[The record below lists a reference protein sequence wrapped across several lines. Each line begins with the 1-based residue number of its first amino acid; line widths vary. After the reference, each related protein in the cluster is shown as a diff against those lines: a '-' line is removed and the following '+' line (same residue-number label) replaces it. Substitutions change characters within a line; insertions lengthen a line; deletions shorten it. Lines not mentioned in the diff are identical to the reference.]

1 MRPKN
6 INIQF
11 MAHKRIFSFTFLTE
25 NLQTSEFIMPMQS
38 LPQQHAS
45 RSNTTQSNMLPNS
58 SFNPSLPTE
67 PLPYEETLEIQKC
80 VMDVTSPNEEGFRL

>member
-1 MRPKN
+1 MKN
-6 INIQF
+6 IHIQF

-38 LPQQHAS
+38 HLPQQQAS

-80 VMDVTSPNEEGFRL
+80 VMDVTSPNEKVFRL

>member
-1 MRPKN
+1 
-6 INIQF
+6 

-80 VMDVTSPNEEGFRL
+80 VMDVTSPNEKVFRL